1 MTFVISPGCCRDASC
16 VSVCPVQCIRPR
28 PGDPEFETAEQLY
41 IDPDVCIDCGACVEE
56 CPVDAIHP
64 GHDLPAELAG
74 YLDVNAGYF
83 SDLPGYDRVP
93 VRRPRPRLDDAPEE
107 LRVAVVGTGPAACYA
122 ITELATMRGTR
133 VSVFER
139 QPAPFGLVRSGVAPD
154 HPHTRLIG
162 DRFGPVLARPN
173 VDCFFGVDVGA
184 DITVDE
190 LLEHHHAVLVA
201 TGAQEDRRLGVPGED
216 LPGAFGA
223 NAFVG
228 WYNGRPEH
236 AADRMDFS
244 GERAVVIGNGNVALD
259 IARIL
264 VRDRETLAR
273 TDIADHALEAL
284 RCSTIRE
291 VVIAGRR
298 GPDSLA
304 CSAGE
309 LGELARLQDVDL
321 TVTCSREELEHLEST
336 SHTGD
341 TTRRR
346 ANLVLEAARRPQ
358 RPGAKRIDFRF
369 LSVPVAIEGT
379 DRVEGITFAEQRI
392 DRSSGS
398 PLLVE
403 TGRRETLPASVVVK
417 AIGYSSRPPA
427 GVPVDPAKGVI
438 PNRAGR
444 VIEDGEPLAG
454 LYCAGW
460 AKRGPSGVIGSNKV
474 CSEETVAGLLEDFTA
489 GRLAKPVKTR
499 ADLGALVRARVPGVL
514 GAAGWQRIDAAE
526 RDAGRAAG
534 RPRVKFVSV
543 EEMLSVARGR

>member
-1 MTFVISPGCCRDASC
+1 MTFVISQGCCRDASC

-41 IDPDVCIDCGACVEE
+41 IDPAVCIDCGACVEE

-64 GHDLPAELAG
+64 GHDLPAGLSD
-74 YLDVNAGYF
+74 YLDINAGYF
-83 SDLPGYDRVP
+83 SDLPAYDRVP
-93 VRRPRPRLDDAPEE
+93 VHRPRPRIGDAPEE

-133 VSVFER
+133 VTAFER

-154 HPHTRLIG
+154 HPHTRLIA
-162 DRFGPVLARPN
+162 DRFASVLARPN
-173 VDCFFGVDVGA
+173 VDCFFGVEVGT
-184 DITVDE
+184 DITVAE
-190 LLEHHHAVLVA
+190 LLEHHHAVVVA
-201 TGAQEDRRLGVPGED
+201 TGAQVDRRLGIPGED
-216 LPGAFGA
+216 LPGSHGA

-236 AADRMDFS
+236 AADAVDLS
-244 GERAVVIGNGNVALD
+244 GERAVVVGNGNVALD

-264 VRDRETLAR
+264 VRDRAALAR

-284 RCSTIRE
+284 RRSNIRE
-291 VVIAGRR
+291 VVIVGRR

-309 LGELARLQDVDL
+309 LGELCGLDDVDV
-321 TVTCSREELEHLEST
+321 TVTCDQGELDRLASGP
-336 SHTGD
+336 HTGD
-341 TTRRR
+341 TPRRR
-346 ANLVLEAARRPQ
+346 ANLVLEAARRTP
-358 RPGAKRIDFRF
+358 RPDAKRIDFRF
-369 LSVPVAIEGT
+369 LSVPVSIEGT
-379 DRVEGITFAEQRI
+379 ERVTGITFAEQRI
-392 DRSSGS
+392 DRAGGA
-398 PLLVE
+398 PLLVG
-403 TGRRETLPASVVVK
+403 TGRTTTLDASLVVR

-427 GVPVDPAKGVI
+427 GVPVDASRGVI

-444 VIEDGEPLAG
+444 VLDEDETVAG

-474 CSEETVAGLLEDFTA
+474 CSEETVAAVIEDFTT

-499 ADLGALVRARVPGVL
+499 EELAALVRTRVPGAV
-514 GAAGWQRIDAAE
+514 GVEGWQRIDAAE
-526 RDAGRAAG
+526 RDAGRSAG
-534 RPRVKFVSV
+534 RPRVKLVTV
-543 EEMLSVARGR
+543 EEMLAVARG